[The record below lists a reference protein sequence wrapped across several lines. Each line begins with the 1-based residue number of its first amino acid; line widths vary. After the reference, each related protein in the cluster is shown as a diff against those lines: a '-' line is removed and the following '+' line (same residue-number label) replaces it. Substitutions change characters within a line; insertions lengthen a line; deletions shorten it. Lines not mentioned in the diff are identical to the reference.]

1 MDLVFLFT
9 SSQVGWNRTL
19 TDIFHLSI
27 SVFSSR
33 NSFLQVLKH
42 PHIVSL
48 HGVTAGSVESNLA
61 SGKECGFFIVV
72 DQLEETLE
80 AKLDH
85 WRIEHEKNS
94 APRMAWMSSDYKAKK
109 RTELMERIKIAMEI
123 ADAMHYL
130 HSLGIVFRDLK
141 PDNMGFDENGVLKI
155 FDFGL
160 AKELKKC
167 LELDNGKYDMTGNTG
182 RYVVDQTI
190 SNCIFSSDRK
200 TWNSLF
206 DF

>member
-1 MDLVFLFT
+1 MKIFSLLLTYSDCWHDTLAKIPQT
-9 SSQVGWNRTL
+9 S
-19 TDIFHLSI
+19 II
-27 SVFSSR
+27 SFFPCY
-33 NSFLQVLKH
+33 SFLQVLKH

-48 HGVTAGSVESNLA
+48 HGVTAGSVENNLA

-72 DQLEETLE
+72 DRLEETLE
-80 AKLDH
+80 ARLEH
-85 WRIEHEKNS
+85 WRAENEKNT

-109 RTELMERIKIAMEI
+109 RTELMERVKIAMEI

-167 LELDNGKYDMTGNTG
+167 FEHDNGKYDLTGNTG
-182 RYVVDQTI
+182 R
-190 SNCIFSSDRK
+190 
-200 TWNSLF
+200 
-206 DF
+206 